1 MTSKTSFFNMGIYK
15 SVLKRY
21 SWGAL
26 LYFTILFMSTG
37 LSILSGGYY
46 HASDL
51 VYYRENPLILRSSF
65 LGFPLVLAI
74 VVPTITA
81 LLVFRFIHSKKQV
94 VFTHSLPVCRKANY
108 ISSLLGGFT
117 LMAVPIVLNA
127 LSLMLI
133 SVCGYGLLYTPADC
147 VTWMWYNL
155 AGIFMMYSCAVFS
168 AVLTGNSFAVIV
180 INILVHAFLFVTAA
194 ALSLMAEVFVHGIDV
209 TNAVIDAIAET
220 NFATLTMSMAY
231 NNLSEEISW
240 LRIAEY
246 SVIPLAIYVLSYFIY
261 KHRRSETASDVAGFA
276 ALGSVLK
283 YMITFLATVFAFAL
297 FAENLGANL
306 TALFVTLVII
316 CAIAYFGSEMLI
328 KKSFAVLGSYKGYIC
343 FALLFAALVG
353 VFAFTSFFGYETR
366 IPAKEDIAQASI
378 YNYYYRDEMPYTDDA
393 ELIEQILSAHEKITD
408 DIPLTRKRLYD
419 TRLHISYKLKNGD
432 VIKRVYPTTYDQCT
446 EFMNK
451 IYENDEYKMKC
462 EDVFVDDDLIVRV
475 SLNGN
480 ESVENKKELMQ
491 ALRADVRSM
500 SFEELNVYPMI
511 AHTNRGVQIE
521 YEMKGKKD
529 SDGNAVINGMY
540 IELTDKY
547 TNTLNWLKENGYYN

>member
-1 MTSKTSFFNMGIYK
+1 MGIYK

-21 SWGAL
+21 AWGAL
-26 LYFTILFMSTG
+26 LYFIILFMSTG

-51 VYYRENPLILRSSF
+51 LYYRENPLILRSSF
-65 LGFPLVLAI
+65 LGFPLVMAI

-127 LSLMLI
+127 LVLMLI

-168 AVLTGNSFAVIV
+168 AVLTGNSFAMIV
-180 INILVHAFLFVTAA
+180 INILVHAFLFVSAA
-194 ALSLMAEVFVHGIDV
+194 ALSLMAEVFVYGIDV

-220 NFATLTMSMAY
+220 NFTTLAMSMAY
-231 NNLSEEISW
+231 NNMEDMSW
-240 LRIAEY
+240 LTIAEY
-246 SVIPLAIYVLSYFIY
+246 SIIPLAIYVLSYFIY

-276 ALGSVLK
+276 VLGSVFK

-316 CAIAYFGSEMLI
+316 CAVAYFGSEMLI
-328 KKSFAVLGSYKGYIC
+328 KKTFAVLGSYKGYIC
-343 FALLFAALVG
+343 FALFFAALVG

-366 IPAKEDIAQASI
+366 IPDKEDVAQASI
-378 YNYYYRDEMPYTDDA
+378 YNYYYREEMPYTEDD
-393 ELIEQILSAHEKITD
+393 ELIGQILSAHQKLTD
-408 DIPLTRKRLYD
+408 DIPITRKHIYD

-432 VIKRVYPTTYDQCT
+432 EIKRVYPITYDQCG

-462 EDVFVDDDLIVRV
+462 EKVFVDDALITRV
-475 SLNGN
+475 MLNGSQ
-480 ESVENKKELMQ
+480 SVENEKDFMQ
-491 ALRADVRSM
+491 ALRADVLSM
-500 SFEELNVYPMI
+500 SFEELNVYPMMTDH
-511 AHTNRGVQIE
+511 AHNVLIE
-521 YEMKGKKD
+521 YKMKDQKD
-529 SDGNAVINGMY
+529 SDGRSFINGMY

-547 TNTLNWLKENGYYN
+547 TNTLRWIEENEYEIKSENEKIYID